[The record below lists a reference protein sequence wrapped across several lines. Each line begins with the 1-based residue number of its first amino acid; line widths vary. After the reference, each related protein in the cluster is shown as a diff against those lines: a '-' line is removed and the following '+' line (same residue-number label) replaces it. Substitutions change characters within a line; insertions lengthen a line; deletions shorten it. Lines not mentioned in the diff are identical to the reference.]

1 MIGIPEGGGYP
12 AKSKGNMARTI
23 LIVDDNKFI
32 VEGLHAILRKRGFL
46 TISALGGAEAL
57 DLLSRAIPDL
67 VLLDISM
74 EPIDGWETLR
84 RMRAKPD
91 LVQLPVIVFSARGSI
106 SEEVESNSLNVSEV
120 LAKPI
125 NTSRLLEVINRVL
138 GQKEQ
143 DAGNGRVKEERG
155 EGGVKTPRDDSTGE
169 VVKEKPDT
177 PEKKDEPVSEE
188 YEQDVEPD
196 MEQAIPIEEK
206 SEDNTL
212 KEESRKKSLESR
224 LLEFHIGMGFE
235 NHMSD
240 P

>member
-57 DLLSRAIPDL
+57 DLLSRAVPDL

-106 SEEVESNSLNVSEV
+106 SEEVESNSLNVSDV

-177 PEKKDEPVSEE
+177 PEKK
-188 YEQDVEPD
+188 
-196 MEQAIPIEEK
+196 M
-206 SEDNTL
+206 
-212 KEESRKKSLESR
+212 SR
-224 LLEFHIGMGFE
+224 
-235 NHMSD
+235 
-240 P
+240 

>member
-106 SEEVESNSLNVSEV
+106 SEEVESNSLNVREV

>member
-1 MIGIPEGGGYP
+1 
-12 AKSKGNMARTI
+12 
-23 LIVDDNKFI
+23 
-32 VEGLHAILRKRGFL
+32 
-46 TISALGGAEAL
+46 
-57 DLLSRAIPDL
+57 
-67 VLLDISM
+67 
-74 EPIDGWETLR
+74 
-84 RMRAKPD
+84 
-91 LVQLPVIVFSARGSI
+91 
-106 SEEVESNSLNVSEV
+106 VESNSLNVSEV

-155 EGGVKTPRDDSTGE
+155 EGGEKTPGYDSTE
-169 VVKEKPDT
+169 EMVKEKPDI

-188 YEQDVEPD
+188 YKPDVKLN
-196 MEQAIPIEEK
+196 MEQAILDEEK
-206 SEDNTL
+206 SEGDTI

>member
-1 MIGIPEGGGYP
+1 MISIPEGGGYP

-206 SEDNTL
+206 SEDDTL

>member
-57 DLLSRAIPDL
+57 DLLSRAVPDL

-106 SEEVESNSLNVSEV
+106 SEEVESNSLNVSDV

-206 SEDNTL
+206 SEDDTL

>member
-1 MIGIPEGGGYP
+1 ME
-12 AKSKGNMARTI
+12 RTI

-57 DLLSRAIPDL
+57 DILSRAVPDL

-91 LVQLPVIVFSARGSI
+91 LVQLPVIVFSARGTI
-106 SEEVESNSLNVSEV
+106 SEEIGSNSLNVSEV

-143 DAGNGRVKEERG
+143 DAVNGRVKEKRG
-155 EGGVKTPRDDSTGE
+155 EGGEKAPGEDSTEE

-177 PEKKDEPVSEE
+177 PDKKDEPVGEE
-188 YEQDVEPD
+188 YKQDLEPD
-196 MEQAIPIEEK
+196 MEQAIPDE
-206 SEDNTL
+206 
-212 KEESRKKSLESR
+212 EESRKKSLESR